1 MGEQVRLRKDGI
13 WKPAKVI
20 EVFNTPRSY
29 FVETPDGA
37 VYRRNRVNLN
47 TDRSA
52 PAQQPSAEA
61 LPRSSEQDIPEAYV
75 SPQTTPAKEEEPH
88 APDSTEAYQTR
99 SGRLVSRPKKLGFD
113 E

>member
-1 MGEQVRLRKDGI
+1 MKGWHSEA
-13 WKPAKVI
+13 AKVI

-61 LPRSSEQDIPEAYV
+61 HPRSSEQDTPEAYD
-75 SPQTTPAKEEEPH
+75 SPNTTQAKEEEPH
-88 APDSTEAYQTR
+88 ASDSTDALVLEDQLAGQR
-99 SGRLVSRPKKLGFD
+99 SLDLTTDFC
-113 E
+113 

>member
-1 MGEQVRLRKDGI
+1 M
-13 WKPAKVI
+13 I

-29 FVETPDGA
+29 FVETLDGA
-37 VYRRNRVNLN
+37 VYHRNRMNLN
-47 TDRSA
+47 TDRST

-61 LPRSSEQDIPEAYV
+61 HPRSSEQDTPEAYD
-75 SPQTTPAKEEEPH
+75 SPDTTLAKEEEPH
-88 APDSTEAYQTR
+88 ASDSTKGYHNR